1 MKIEKELL
9 KSLHCQINLEFSSA
23 YLYLA
28 LELAF
33 ADLNLNGIA
42 EWLKKQAIEE
52 LEHAEKL
59 MRYILDNFCK
69 VELKEVPAP
78 PRIEGTPLELFEIAY
93 EHEKKVTEALKSI
106 AKKAD
111 AVQDFIT
118 LNIMRE
124 YLIEQIEEERK
135 IYDIIAK
142 IKLENASNCS
152 ILFLD
157 RELSQRK

>member
-9 KSLHCQINLEFSSA
+9 KSLNNQINLEFVSA

-33 ADLNLNGIA
+33 ANMNLNGIA
-42 EWLKKQAIEE
+42 DWLKKQALEE
-52 LEHAEKL
+52 LEHSEKI
-59 MRYILDNFCK
+59 MRYILDNFCS
-69 VELKEVPAP
+69 VELKNIAAP
-78 PRIEGTPLELFEIAY
+78 ENISGTPLELFIMAY
-93 EHEKKVTEALKSI
+93 EHEKKVTESLKSI

-118 LNIMRE
+118 LNLMRE

-135 IYDIIAK
+135 IYDIISK
-142 IKLENASNCS
+142 IQLVNEANCG
-152 ILFLD
+152 ILLLD
-157 RELSQRK
+157 KELAEKK